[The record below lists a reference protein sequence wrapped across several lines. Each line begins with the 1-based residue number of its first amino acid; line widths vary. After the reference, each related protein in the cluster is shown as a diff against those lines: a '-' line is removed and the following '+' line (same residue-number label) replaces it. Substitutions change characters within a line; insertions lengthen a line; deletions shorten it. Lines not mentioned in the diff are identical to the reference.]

1 MAMSRVRRSL
11 RVWGSL
17 LLAAALTGCVTVDLN
32 GDAAVE
38 DQRSGDVRVA
48 SFDFPESELLG
59 ELLAQLLERAGVPV
73 ERRLGLGSREIVEPA
88 LRQGVVDVVPEY
100 LAAALEFDS
109 LGRTPPPAS
118 AEQAARDLTA
128 SMQRDG
134 VTELAYAPAVDRD
147 AFAMRADRAAELG
160 VSTIRDL
167 GPHAAELDFVG
178 PPECPE
184 RPACLPRLESDFGLR
199 FRSFSAVPPGL
210 SVALALESGEADV
223 GLMFTSDPLV
233 FQHGLVLLRDEP
245 GAERPEHVVP
255 LIRNSVLE
263 RPGGEAL
270 VAEIDAAMRSLTT
283 QELVELNAQVAIGRS
298 VRSVAHHWLESLP
311 TN

>member
-1 MAMSRVRRSL
+1 MWLAVVL
-11 RVWGSL
+11 GSL
-17 LLAAALTGCVTVDLN
+17 VPAVALTGCITVDLN

-38 DQRSGDVRVA
+38 DHRSGDVRVA

-100 LAAALEFDS
+100 LAAAVEFDS
-109 LGRTPPPAS
+109 LGETSPPAS

-128 SMQRDG
+128 SFRQDG
-134 VTELAYAPAVDRD
+134 VTELAYAPAIDRD

-160 VSTIRDL
+160 VVAIRDL
-167 GPHAAELDFVG
+167 GPNASELDFVA

-184 RPACLPRLESDFGLR
+184 RPACLPRLESDFGLH

-210 SVALALESGEADV
+210 AVALALESGEADV
-223 GLMFTSDPLV
+223 GLMFTSDPLIR
-233 FQHGLVLLRDEP
+233 QHGLVLLQDEP

-255 LIRNSVLE
+255 LIRDEVLE
-263 RPGGEAL
+263 RPGGASL
-270 VAEIDAAMRSLTT
+270 VAAIDAAMQRLTT
-283 QELVELNAQVAIGRS
+283 EELVELNRQVSLGRS
-298 VRSVAHHWLESLP
+298 VRSVAQDWLEKLP
-311 TN
+311 AG